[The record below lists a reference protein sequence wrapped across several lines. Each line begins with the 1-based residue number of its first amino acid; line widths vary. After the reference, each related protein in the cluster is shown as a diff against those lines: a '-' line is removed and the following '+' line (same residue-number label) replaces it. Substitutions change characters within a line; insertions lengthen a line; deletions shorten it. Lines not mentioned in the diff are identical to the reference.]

1 VTILGIDAS
10 YTCTGIAVVA
20 MGDAPGTERVLTTTR
35 VRTSPRDGTDTYR
48 ARNIAGECVSIARVF
63 SPQVIGLEMPYLD
76 PAKAKN
82 ASLRLSRLG
91 AIIEAALADAGYEVV
106 QVAAATT
113 GSMLGIKPRTQRADR
128 KAQAIAAVARRYGVE
143 ATEDEADA
151 IGVALGAFRNHR
163 REAA

>member
-1 VTILGIDAS
+1 MTILGIDAS
-10 YTCTGIAVVA
+10 YTCTGLAVV
-20 MGDAPGTERVLTTTR
+20 DCSEIFNERVLHTER
-35 VRTSPRDGTDTYR
+35 ARTSPRDGTDTFR
-48 ARNIAGECVSIARVF
+48 ARNIAGACVYLAKQWE
-63 SPQVIGLEMPYLD
+63 PHVIGLEMPYLD

-113 GSMLGIKPRTQRADR
+113 GSMLGIKPRTKRADR
-128 KAQAIAAVARRYGVE
+128 KAQAIAAVARRFGVE
-143 ATEDEADA
+143 VTEDEADA
-151 IGVALGAFRNHR
+151 VGVALGAYRNHR